1 MIAQEELQALTA
13 LPIEGVAER
22 LGLRVRQH
30 KCLCPF
36 HDDKH
41 SSLTFNPH
49 TNRYRCFV
57 CDAHGSTIDLVMH
70 AMHVGFVEACR
81 WLASG
86 SSVILEGFQPV
97 ATERKGVAFDAARY
111 ERHIREGYL
120 GGAARQFLF
129 DERRIDPRVVR
140 WCRLTSW
147 RDREGVDWLQIPYY
161 DRDWNLR
168 GIQWRRLGQRE
179 GDTEGDGVPR
189 FRFPKGSRCH
199 VYNLPV
205 LRRLKEGEP
214 LFITEGAS
222 DCWAMLSSGH
232 KAIAIPSATLLKRDE
247 LKQLFGSEEMRRLN
261 VHIYP
266 DQDVPGEALFLAL
279 RELLPQIVR
288 HQLPEGCKD
297 FGELWRSR

>member
-1 MIAQEELQALTA
+1 MVGKRQQCDFG
-13 LPIEGVAER
+13 GVSTC
-22 LGLRVRQH
+22 G
-30 KCLCPF
+30 
-36 HDDKH
+36 
-41 SSLTFNPH
+41 
-49 TNRYRCFV
+49 
-57 CDAHGSTIDLVMH
+57 HG
-70 AMHVGFVEACR
+70 A
-81 WLASG
+81 
-86 SSVILEGFQPV
+86 EGFQPV
-97 ATERKGVAFDAARY
+97 ATERKGEAFDAARY

-266 DQDVPGEALFLAL
+266 DQDAPGEALFLAL